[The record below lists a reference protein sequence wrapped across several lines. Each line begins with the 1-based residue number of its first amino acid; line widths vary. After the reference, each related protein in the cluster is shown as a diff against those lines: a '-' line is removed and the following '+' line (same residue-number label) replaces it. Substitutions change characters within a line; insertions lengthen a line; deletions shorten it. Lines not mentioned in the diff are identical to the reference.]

1 MRGFRAPLHSPFAY
15 QMGYNWEG
23 KSLKTKE
30 VGWGTRDRTWDLLIQ
45 SHRDEP
51 QRLPLYDPMDVY
63 AMPLQF
69 LEFMDHD
76 ALLTRPGLRHMMEAW
91 GEDGGSYDHFPSDDL
106 PHEGINS

>member
-1 MRGFRAPLHSPFAY
+1 
-15 QMGYNWEG
+15 MGYNWEG

-30 VGWGTRDRTWDLLIQ
+30 SWLGEKGSNLRFLIQ
-45 SHRDEP
+45 SHAEEP